1 MARQEILDRIQKYVD
16 PFRITKGKGFRLKS
30 VDPADT
36 CGLQLGKGEAAEL
49 LTRGTEWLAEEQDML
64 YAQDSWSLLLVFQ
77 AMDAAGKDGTIKHV
91 MSGLRQKDLRQEHLG
106 EPTMRRASILLAAW
120 VAALLPAALLPA
132 ALGPAAAETYP
143 ARPITLVVPFA
154 PGGSASTVARSVA
167 DKMSETLG
175 QQIVIDNRG
184 GAGGTL
190 ATRAV
195 AKGAPDGYTILV
207 VTSATVGTSPSL
219 LHNLGYDPRKDLD
232 PIGLIAATPNVIV
245 VRPSFPARSLAELI
259 KIGKE
264 SATPIPYGSPGTG
277 TLNHLTVELLA
288 YRTGMKLSHVPYKGA
303 APALNDLL
311 GGHIGVLIS
320 AIPNAHSHI
329 VAGTIHGLAVTGAK
343 RSALIPAVPTLA
355 EAGLAGY
362 DVPLRWGL
370 AAPAG
375 TPRAVIDTLNR
386 ALNAAL
392 MTEEVRGRLAIEG
405 AEPQP
410 TTPEE
415 YAAIIDREL
424 TMWSDLVKAV
434 GINPE

>member
-1 MARQEILDRIQKYVD
+1 MRRMS
-16 PFRITKGKGFRLKS
+16 T
-30 VDPADT
+30 
-36 CGLQLGKGEAAEL
+36 
-49 LTRGTEWLAEEQDML
+49 
-64 YAQDSWSLLLVFQ
+64 LLVVCG
-77 AMDAAGKDGTIKHV
+77 ALAAAG
-91 MSGLRQKDLRQEHLG
+91 
-106 EPTMRRASILLAAW
+106 PA
-120 VAALLPAALLPA
+120 VAQS
-132 ALGPAAAETYP
+132 YP

-154 PGGSASTVARSVA
+154 PGGSASTAARSVA

-184 GAGGTL
+184 GAGGTV

-195 AKGAPDGYTILV
+195 AKAPPDGYTLLV

-219 LHNLGYDPRKDLD
+219 FQNLGYDPRKDFA
-232 PIGLIAATPNVIV
+232 PIGLIAATPNLIAVH
-245 VRPSFPARSLAELI
+245 PTFPARSLAELI

-264 SATPIPYGSPGTG
+264 ATTPIPYGSPGTG

-288 YRTGMKLSHVPYKGA
+288 YRTGMKVAHVPYKGA
-303 APALNDLL
+303 GPALNDLL
-311 GGHIGVLIS
+311 GGHINVLIS

-343 RSALIPAVPTLA
+343 RSALIPDVPTFA
-355 EAGLAGY
+355 EAGLPGY

-375 TPRAVIDTLNR
+375 TPRPIIDKLNA

-392 MTEEVRGRLAIEG
+392 ATDEVRQRLAIEG

-415 YAAIIDREL
+415 YAAIIDREVA
-424 TMWSDLVKAV
+424 MWSDLVKAA
-434 GINPE
+434 GIKPE

>member
-1 MARQEILDRIQKYVD
+1 MMSMRRTSTLLAV
-16 PFRITKGKGFRLKS
+16 
-30 VDPADT
+30 
-36 CGLQLGKGEAAEL
+36 CGA
-49 LTRGTEWLAEEQDML
+49 LA
-64 YAQDSWSLLLVFQ
+64 
-77 AMDAAGKDGTIKHV
+77 AAG
-91 MSGLRQKDLRQEHLG
+91 
-106 EPTMRRASILLAAW
+106 PA
-120 VAALLPAALLPA
+120 VAQS
-132 ALGPAAAETYP
+132 YP

-154 PGGSASTVARSVA
+154 PGGSASTAARSVA

-184 GAGGTL
+184 GAGGTV

-195 AKGAPDGYTILV
+195 AKAPPDGYTLLV

-219 LHNLGYDPRKDLD
+219 FQNLGYDPRKDFA
-232 PIGLIAATPNVIV
+232 PIGLIAATPNLIAVH
-245 VRPSFPARSLAELI
+245 PTFPARSLAELI

-264 SATPIPYGSPGTG
+264 ATTPIPYGSPGTG

-288 YRTGMKLSHVPYKGA
+288 YRTGMKVAHVPYKGA
-303 APALNDLL
+303 GPALNDLL
-311 GGHIGVLIS
+311 GGHINVLIS

-343 RSALIPAVPTLA
+343 RSALIPDVPTFA
-355 EAGLAGY
+355 EAGLPGY

-375 TPRAVIDTLNR
+375 TPRPIIDKLNA

-392 MTEEVRGRLAIEG
+392 ATDEVRQRLAIEG

-415 YAAIIDREL
+415 YAGIIDREVA
-424 TMWSDLVKAV
+424 MWSDLVKAA
-434 GINPE
+434 GIKPE

>member
-1 MARQEILDRIQKYVD
+1 MSTLLAV
-16 PFRITKGKGFRLKS
+16 
-30 VDPADT
+30 
-36 CGLQLGKGEAAEL
+36 CGA
-49 LTRGTEWLAEEQDML
+49 LA
-64 YAQDSWSLLLVFQ
+64 
-77 AMDAAGKDGTIKHV
+77 AAGPAV
-91 MSGLRQKDLRQEHLG
+91 AQSY
-106 EPTMRRASILLAAW
+106 PT
-120 VAALLPAALLPA
+120 
-132 ALGPAAAETYP
+132 
-143 ARPITLVVPFA
+143 RPITLVVPFA
-154 PGGSASTVARSVA
+154 PGGSASTAARSVA

-184 GAGGTL
+184 GAGGTV

-195 AKGAPDGYTILV
+195 AKAPPDGYTLLV

-219 LHNLGYDPRKDLD
+219 FQNLGYDPRKDFA
-232 PIGLIAATPNVIV
+232 PIGLIAATPNLIAVH
-245 VRPSFPARSLAELI
+245 PTFPARSLAELI

-264 SATPIPYGSPGTG
+264 ATTPIPYGSPGTG

-288 YRTGMKLSHVPYKGA
+288 YRTGMKVAHVPYKGA
-303 APALNDLL
+303 GPALNDLL
-311 GGHIGVLIS
+311 GGHINVLIS

-343 RSALIPAVPTLA
+343 RSALIPDVPTFA
-355 EAGLAGY
+355 EAGLPGY

-375 TPRAVIDTLNR
+375 TPRPIIDKLNA

-392 MTEEVRGRLAIEG
+392 ATDEVRQRLAIEG

-415 YAAIIDREL
+415 YAGIIDREVA
-424 TMWSDLVKAV
+424 MWSDLVKAA
-434 GINPE
+434 GIKPE

>member
-1 MARQEILDRIQKYVD
+1 MSMRRMSTLLAV
-16 PFRITKGKGFRLKS
+16 
-30 VDPADT
+30 
-36 CGLQLGKGEAAEL
+36 CGA
-49 LTRGTEWLAEEQDML
+49 LA
-64 YAQDSWSLLLVFQ
+64 
-77 AMDAAGKDGTIKHV
+77 AAGPAV
-91 MSGLRQKDLRQEHLG
+91 AQSY
-106 EPTMRRASILLAAW
+106 PT
-120 VAALLPAALLPA
+120 
-132 ALGPAAAETYP
+132 
-143 ARPITLVVPFA
+143 RPITLVVPFA
-154 PGGSASTVARSVA
+154 PGGSASTAARSVA

-184 GAGGTL
+184 GAGGTV

-195 AKGAPDGYTILV
+195 AKAPPDGYTLLV

-219 LHNLGYDPRKDLD
+219 FQNLGYDPRKDFA
-232 PIGLIAATPNVIV
+232 PIGLIAATPNLIAVH
-245 VRPSFPARSLAELI
+245 PTFPARSLVELI

-264 SATPIPYGSPGTG
+264 ATTPIPYGSPGTG

-288 YRTGMKLSHVPYKGA
+288 YRTGMKVAHVPYKGA
-303 APALNDLL
+303 GPALNDLL
-311 GGHIGVLIS
+311 GGHINVLIS

-343 RSALIPAVPTLA
+343 RSALIPDVPTFA
-355 EAGLAGY
+355 EAGLPGY

-375 TPRAVIDTLNR
+375 TPRPIIDKLNA

-392 MTEEVRGRLAIEG
+392 ATDEVRQRLAIEG

-415 YAAIIDREL
+415 YAAIIDREVA
-424 TMWSDLVKAV
+424 MWSDLVKAA
-434 GINPE
+434 GIKPE

>member
-1 MARQEILDRIQKYVD
+1 M
-16 PFRITKGKGFRLKS
+16 
-30 VDPADT
+30 
-36 CGLQLGKGEAAEL
+36 
-49 LTRGTEWLAEEQDML
+49 RG
-64 YAQDSWSLLLVFQ
+64 
-77 AMDAAGKDGTIKHV
+77 
-91 MSGLRQKDLRQEHLG
+91 
-106 EPTMRRASILLAAW
+106 ASILLAAW
-120 VAALLPAALLPA
+120 VAALLPAALA
-132 ALGPAAAETYP
+132 PAAAETYP
-143 ARPITLVVPFA
+143 VRPITLVVPFA

-184 GAGGTL
+184 GAGGTV

-207 VTSATVGTSPSL
+207 ATSATVGTSPSL

-245 VRPSFPARSLAELI
+245 VHPSVPARSLAELI

-264 SATPIPYGSPGTG
+264 TAAPIPYGSPGTG

-311 GGHIGVLIS
+311 GGHIRVLIS

-343 RSALIPAVPTLA
+343 RSELIPAVPTFA

-392 MTEEVRGRLAIEG
+392 MTGDVRGRLAIEG

-434 GINPE
+434 GIKLE

>member
-1 MARQEILDRIQKYVD
+1 MMSMRRMSTLLAV
-16 PFRITKGKGFRLKS
+16 
-30 VDPADT
+30 
-36 CGLQLGKGEAAEL
+36 CGA
-49 LTRGTEWLAEEQDML
+49 LA
-64 YAQDSWSLLLVFQ
+64 
-77 AMDAAGKDGTIKHV
+77 AAG
-91 MSGLRQKDLRQEHLG
+91 
-106 EPTMRRASILLAAW
+106 PA
-120 VAALLPAALLPA
+120 VAQS
-132 ALGPAAAETYP
+132 YP

-154 PGGSASTVARSVA
+154 PGGSASTAARSVA

-184 GAGGTL
+184 GAGGTV

-195 AKGAPDGYTILV
+195 AKAPPDGYTLLV

-219 LHNLGYDPRKDLD
+219 FQNLGYDPRKDFA
-232 PIGLIAATPNVIV
+232 PIGLIAATPNLIAVH
-245 VRPSFPARSLAELI
+245 PTFPARSLAELI

-264 SATPIPYGSPGTG
+264 ATTPIPYGSPGTG

-288 YRTGMKLSHVPYKGA
+288 YRTGMKVAHVPYKGA
-303 APALNDLL
+303 GPALNDLL
-311 GGHIGVLIS
+311 GGHINVLIS

-343 RSALIPAVPTLA
+343 RSALIPDVPTFA
-355 EAGLAGY
+355 EAGLPGY

-375 TPRAVIDTLNR
+375 TPRPIIDKLNA

-392 MTEEVRGRLAIEG
+392 ATDEVRQRLAIEG

-415 YAAIIDREL
+415 YAGIIDREVA
-424 TMWSDLVKAV
+424 MWSDLVKAA
-434 GINPE
+434 GIKPE

>member
-1 MARQEILDRIQKYVD
+1 MMSMRGMSTLLAV
-16 PFRITKGKGFRLKS
+16 
-30 VDPADT
+30 
-36 CGLQLGKGEAAEL
+36 CGA
-49 LTRGTEWLAEEQDML
+49 LA
-64 YAQDSWSLLLVFQ
+64 
-77 AMDAAGKDGTIKHV
+77 AAGPAV
-91 MSGLRQKDLRQEHLG
+91 AQSY
-106 EPTMRRASILLAAW
+106 PT
-120 VAALLPAALLPA
+120 
-132 ALGPAAAETYP
+132 
-143 ARPITLVVPFA
+143 RPITLVVPFA
-154 PGGSASTVARSVA
+154 PGGSASTAARSVA

-184 GAGGTL
+184 GAGGTV

-195 AKGAPDGYTILV
+195 AKAPPDGYTLLV

-219 LHNLGYDPRKDLD
+219 FQNLGYDPHKDFA
-232 PIGLIAATPNVIV
+232 PIGLIAATPNLIAVH
-245 VRPSFPARSLAELI
+245 PTFPARSLADLI

-264 SATPIPYGSPGTG
+264 ATTPIPYGSPGTG

-288 YRTGMKLSHVPYKGA
+288 YRTGMKLAHVPYKGA
-303 APALNDLL
+303 GPALNDLL
-311 GGHIGVLIS
+311 GGHINVLIS

-343 RSALIPAVPTLA
+343 RSALIPDVPTFA
-355 EAGLAGY
+355 EAGLPGY

-375 TPRAVIDTLNR
+375 TPRPIIDKLNA

-392 MTEEVRGRLAIEG
+392 ATDEVRQRLAIEG

-415 YAAIIDREL
+415 YAGIIDREVA
-424 TMWSDLVKAV
+424 MWSDLVKAA
-434 GINPE
+434 GIKPE

>member
-1 MARQEILDRIQKYVD
+1 MRAA
-16 PFRITKGKGFRLKS
+16 S
-30 VDPADT
+30 VLPAT
-36 CGLQLGKGEAAEL
+36 
-49 LTRGTEWLAEEQDML
+49 LA
-64 YAQDSWSLLLVFQ
+64 
-77 AMDAAGKDGTIKHV
+77 
-91 MSGLRQKDLRQEHLG
+91 
-106 EPTMRRASILLAAW
+106 
-120 VAALLPAALLPA
+120 AALLAMTF
-132 ALGPAAAETYP
+132 GPAAAETYP

-184 GAGGTL
+184 GAGGTI

-219 LHNLGYDPRKDLD
+219 LHNLGYDPRNDLD

-245 VRPSFPARSLAELI
+245 VHPSFPARSMAELI

-264 SATPIPYGSPGTG
+264 TPIPYGSPGTG

-329 VAGTIHGLAVTGAK
+329 VAGTIRGLAVTGTK
-343 RSALIPAVPTLA
+343 RSPLIPAVPTFA

-362 DVPLRWGL
+362 NVPLRWGL
-370 AAPAG
+370 AAPTG
-375 TPRAVIDTLNR
+375 TPRPVIDTLNR

-392 MTEEVRGRLAIEG
+392 TTDEVRGRLAIEG

-410 TTPEE
+410 STPEA
-415 YAAIIDREL
+415 YAAIIDGEL